1 MTQLSVRLTA
11 FLLALS
17 IGLSVALLDLVLATN
32 SQAIELYTLTAFFV
46 PLLGCFLLVSG
57 AYACLALAILVVPR
71 RLGFFEPGRALI
83 SGGAALAMLSVTH
96 LLDPADW
103 GTPGASG
110 RIAVRLALGLAAFP
124 LVYWA
129 LDGLERFPRLRDS
142 VFYGCL
148 SAPVLLLEA
157 YAFQWAGREWL
168 PGGGLAALAVLLLFA
183 AIGVVTLWV
192 FAWAGSSKRSLT
204 ALVFLSVGIAGGTGY
219 AWLSQPEHVHEG
231 AEPAPAPIPHII
243 LLTVDTLR
251 QDALSCYGGA
261 TPTPNID
268 RLVEDSVLFT
278 NAYSSA
284 PWTLPSFSS
293 IFTGVSPWVHQ
304 TTKMRQVLPA
314 GLTTL
319 GEKMAE
325 AGYLTGG
332 IGLNYFLTQRGG
344 GWAVNR
350 GFAEYNFYPKFHSPR
365 TAAFEVLAGRD
376 VSAFDLWATT
386 DDLTR
391 MARDW
396 VRGHG
401 ASGFFFWLHYLDP
414 HMPFL
419 PPEEFFPGGKLN
431 EEAAQEYGSM
441 DALDRFRSGHLLP
454 TAEAKAWVRGLYRG
468 EVQHVDDRIGSFL
481 SILKE
486 TGIYDDAL
494 IVFTS
499 DHGDEHF
506 DHAGVD
512 HGHTLYDELLRVP
525 LAFKLPGSVTTGKVD
540 PIVGTVSI
548 LPTILELAGID
559 FTAEN
564 FSGRSLVPYWDQ
576 DFTEDQII
584 FSTGAYVFEER
595 ESVIFEGWK
604 YIRSLSSGAEE
615 LYNLRV
621 DPRERDNLAAVDH
634 ERIAKAHVLLKGNEA
649 RGEQLRKHYGL
660 EATAEGVELTEAER
674 RLLRSLGYVQ

>member
-1 MTQLSVRLTA
+1 MTQLSVRLTTL
-11 FLLALS
+11 LLALS

-32 SQAIELYTLTAFFV
+32 SQAIEPYTLTAFFV

-57 AYACLALAILVVPR
+57 AYACLALAILALPC
-71 RLGFFEPGRALI
+71 RLGFFEPWRALV
-83 SGGAALAMLSVTH
+83 SGGAVLTVLSVTH

-103 GTPGASG
+103 GTEGASG
-110 RIAVRLALGLAAFP
+110 RIALRLALGLAAFP
-124 LVYWA
+124 VAYWA
-129 LDGLERFPRLRDS
+129 LDGLERFPRVRDS

-148 SAPVLLLEA
+148 AAPVLLLEA
-157 YAFQWAGREWL
+157 YVFQWAGREWL
-168 PGGGLAALAVLLLFA
+168 PWRGGAALAVLLLFA
-183 AIGVVTLWV
+183 VIGLVTVWF
-192 FAWAGSSKRSLT
+192 FAWRGSGARALT
-204 ALVFLSVGIAGGTGY
+204 ALAFLSVGIAGGTGY
-219 AWLSQPEHVHEG
+219 AWLSQSEHVHGG
-231 AEPAPAPIPHII
+231 ARSAPAPIPHII

-268 RLVEDSVLFT
+268 QLVEDSVLFT

-284 PWTLPSFSS
+284 SWTLPSFSS

-332 IGLNYFLTQRGG
+332 IGFNYFLTQQGG

-365 TAAFEVLAGRD
+365 TAAMEVLASGD

-396 VRGHG
+396 VRDH
-401 ASGFFFWLHYLDP
+401 ASSGFFFWLHYLDP
-414 HMPFL
+414 HMPYL
-419 PPEEFFPGGKLN
+419 PPEEFSPGGKLN
-431 EEAAQEYGSM
+431 EEAAQEYGSA
-441 DALDRFRSGHLLP
+441 DALDRFRSGHLPP
-454 TAEAKAWVRGLYRG
+454 TAEAKRWLHDLYQG
-468 EVQHVDDRIGSFL
+468 EVRYVDDRIGSFI
-481 SILKE
+481 STLKE
-486 TGIYDDAL
+486 AGLYENAL
-494 IVFTS
+494 IVLFS
-499 DHGDEHF
+499 DHGEELL
-506 DHAGVD
+506 DHSGVD

-525 LAFKLPGSVTTGKVD
+525 LAFKLPGSVKTGKVD

-559 FTAEN
+559 FAAEN
-564 FSGRSLVPYWDQ
+564 FSGRSLVPYWDKN
-576 DFTEDQII
+576 FTEDQII
-584 FSTGAYVFEER
+584 FSTGTHIFEER

-604 YIRSLSSGAEE
+604 YIHSLFSGAEE

-621 DPRERDNLAAVDH
+621 DPTERDNLAAADH
-634 ERIAKAHVLLKGNEA
+634 ERVAKAHALLKANEA
-649 RGEQLRKHYGL
+649 RAKRLRKHYGL
-660 EATAEGVELTEAER
+660 KTAAKGVELTEAER
-674 RLLRSLGYVQ
+674 QLLRSLGYVQ

>member
-1 MTQLSVRLTA
+1 M
-11 FLLALS
+11 
-17 IGLSVALLDLVLATN
+17 
-32 SQAIELYTLTAFFV
+32 
-46 PLLGCFLLVSG
+46 
-57 AYACLALAILVVPR
+57 
-71 RLGFFEPGRALI
+71 
-83 SGGAALAMLSVTH
+83 
-96 LLDPADW
+96 
-103 GTPGASG
+103 AS
-110 RIAVRLALGLAAFP
+110 L
-124 LVYWA
+124 
-129 LDGLERFPRLRDS
+129 
-142 VFYGCL
+142 
-148 SAPVLLLEA
+148 
-157 YAFQWAGREWL
+157 
-168 PGGGLAALAVLLLFA
+168 GGLAALAVLLLFA

-192 FAWAGSSKRSLT
+192 FAWSGSSKRSLA

-251 QDALSCYGGA
+251 PDALSCYGGA

-304 TTKMRQVLPA
+304 TTKIGHNRPA

-332 IGLNYFLTQRGG
+332 IGFNYFLTHRGG
-344 GWAVNR
+344 GWGVNR
-350 GFAEYNFYPKFHSPR
+350 GFAEYNFYPKFHSPH
-365 TAAFEVLAGRD
+365 TAAMEVLTGRD

-401 ASGFFFWLHYLDP
+401 SSGFFFWLHYYDP
-414 HMPFL
+414 HMPHL

-431 EEAAQEYGSM
+431 EEAAQKYGSE
-441 DALDRFRSGHLLP
+441 DALDSFQSGEMPP
-454 TAEAKAWVRGLYRG
+454 TAEAKGWLDGLCHGQVRY
-468 EVQHVDDRIGSFL
+468 VDDRIGSFL
-481 SILKE
+481 SVLKD
-486 TGIYDDAL
+486 TGVYDDAL

-506 DHAGVD
+506 DHAGVG

-564 FSGRSLVPYWDQ
+564 FSGRSLVPYWDRNFS
-576 DFTEDQII
+576 DDQII
-584 FSTGAYVFEER
+584 FSTGALVFEER

-621 DPRERDNLAAVDH
+621 DPRERDNLAAAGH
-634 ERIAKAHVLLKGNEA
+634 ERIAKAQALLKANEA

-660 EATAEGVELTEAER
+660 KTAAKGVELTEAER
-674 RLLRSLGYVQ
+674 RLLRSLGYVR

>member
-1 MTQLSVRLTA
+1 MTQISIRLTA
-11 FLLALS
+11 LLLCLS

-32 SQAIELYTLTAFFV
+32 SQAIEPNTLTAIFI
-46 PLLGCFLLVSG
+46 PLLACFLLFSG
-57 AYACLALAILVVPR
+57 AYACLALVIWAVSC
-71 RLGFFEPGRALI
+71 RLGFLEPWRAFV
-83 SGGAALAMLSVTH
+83 SGGAVLTVLSVTH
-96 LLDPADW
+96 LLDPTDW
-103 GTPGASG
+103 GTGGSSG
-110 RIAVRLALGLAAFP
+110 RIALRLALGLAAFP
-124 LVYWA
+124 LTYWA
-129 LDGLERFPRLRDS
+129 LDGLARYPRVRDS

-157 YAFQWAGREWL
+157 GVFQWAGREWL
-168 PGGGLAALAVLLLFA
+168 PWGGVAALSVLLLFA
-183 AIGVVTLWV
+183 AIGVVTLWF
-192 FAWAGSSKRSLT
+192 FAWAGSGKRTLL
-204 ALVFLSVGIAGGTGY
+204 ALVFLSAGMVGGTGY
-219 AWLSQPEHVHEG
+219 AWLSQSEHVHEG
-231 AEPAPAPIPHII
+231 AESTPAPIPHII

-304 TTKMRQVLPA
+304 TTKMRQGLPA

-319 GEKMAE
+319 GEEMAE

-332 IGLNYFLTQRGG
+332 VGFNYFLTPGG
-344 GWAVNR
+344 GGGGVNR

-365 TAAFEVLAGRD
+365 TAAMNALARRD
-376 VSAFDLWATT
+376 LSAFDLWATT

-396 VRGHG
+396 VRGHDSG
-401 ASGFFFWLHYLDP
+401 GFFFWLHYLDP
-414 HMPFL
+414 HMPYI

-431 EEAAQEYGSM
+431 KEAALEYGSE
-441 DALDRFRSGHLLP
+441 DALDRFRSGHMPP
-454 TAEAKAWVRGLYRG
+454 TAEAKRWLHDLYQG
-468 EVQHVDDRIGSFL
+468 EVRYVDDRIGSFL
-481 SILKE
+481 SVLKE
-486 TGIYDDAL
+486 AGIYDDAL

-499 DHGDEHF
+499 DHGEEHL

-525 LAFKLPGSVTTGKVD
+525 LAFKLPRSVKTGKVD
-540 PIVGTVSI
+540 PIVGAVSI

-559 FTAEN
+559 FAAEN

-584 FSTGAYVFEER
+584 FSTGAYIFEER

-604 YIRSLSSGAEE
+604 YIRSLFSGAEE
-615 LYNLRV
+615 LYNLRA
-621 DPRERDNLAAVDH
+621 DPTERDNLVAVDH
-634 ERIAKAHVLLKGNEA
+634 ERIAKAHALLKANEA
-649 RGEQLRKHYGL
+649 HAEQLRKHYGL
-660 EATAEGVELTEAER
+660 KTEAQGVELTEAER
-674 RLLRSLGYVQ
+674 RLLRSLGYVH